1 MFLLFVDFLDLI
13 DFYCVVKVKFFH
25 YVFLQSSTGLKQRK
39 EKKRNCFFRIF
50 CNVQSEQQCLDIFFF
65 SHLSNETLSA
75 LHLSLS
81 LSQYGQTAVSS
92 KMT

>member
-13 DFYCVVKVKFFH
+13 DFYCVVKVKIFH

-50 CNVQSEQQCLDIFFF
+50 CNVQSEQQCLDIFFLF
-65 SHLSNETLSA
+65 SFEQRNTFCSS
-75 LHLSLS
+75 SLS
-81 LSQYGQTAVSS
+81 LSFSVWPNSCLF
-92 KMT
+92 